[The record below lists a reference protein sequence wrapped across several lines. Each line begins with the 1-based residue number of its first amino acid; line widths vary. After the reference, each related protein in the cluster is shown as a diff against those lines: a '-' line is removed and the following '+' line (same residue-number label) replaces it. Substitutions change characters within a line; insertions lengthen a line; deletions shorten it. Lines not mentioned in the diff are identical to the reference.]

1 MVRPKKNLGQ
11 HFLVN
16 DIIAQRTAEAVNRN
30 EYPILEIGPGKG
42 KLTGFLL
49 DIFPDNITVVEIDTE
64 SVAYLNEYIGALSG
78 KIIEGDFLSL
88 DLDQYFDKK
97 VNIVGNF
104 PYNISSQILFR
115 MLEYRKKVPL
125 LVGMFQKEVADRVVA
140 PPGTKTY
147 GILSVLIQAFYNTSY
162 LFTIQPGSFFPP
174 PKVKSSVIK
183 LERNERENLDCDETL
198 FFKVVKLAF
207 NQRRKILRNS
217 IKSVLPDN
225 IAQNEIFNMRPEQL
239 GHKDFEH
246 ICNLIERNS

>member
-1 MVRPKKNLGQ
+1 MVKPKKHLGQ

-16 DIIAQRTAEAVNRN
+16 DGIAQRTAEAVSFNDA
-30 EYPILEIGPGKG
+30 PVLEIGPGKG

-49 DIFPDNITVVEIDTE
+49 PIFPDKVTVVEIDKE
-64 SVAYLNEYIGALSG
+64 SVEYLNEHFSQLQG
-78 KIIEGDFLSL
+78 KIIDGDFLHL
-88 DLDQYFDKK
+88 DLNQYFESK

-115 MLEYRKKVPL
+115 MLEYRYKIPQ

-140 PPGTKTY
+140 EPGSKIY
-147 GILSVLIQAFYNTSY
+147 GILSVLIQAFYETKY

-174 PKVKSSVIK
+174 PKVKSAVIK
-183 LERNERENLDCDETL
+183 LERNNRDKLDCDEKL

-207 NQRRKILRNS
+207 NQRRKTLRNS
-217 IKSVLPDN
+217 LKTILPESIVQD
-225 IAQNEIFNMRPEQL
+225 ELFNNRPEQL

-246 ICNLIERNS
+246 ICILIERNS

>member
-16 DIIAQRTAEAVNRN
+16 DGIAQRTAEAVSKNGF
-30 EYPILEIGPGKG
+30 PILEIGPGKG

-49 DIFPDNITVVEIDTE
+49 NIFPDNVTVIEIDTE
-64 SVAYLNEYIGALSG
+64 SVAYLNENTKELVGR
-78 KIIEGDFLSL
+78 IIEGDFLNF
-88 DLDQYFDKK
+88 DLDNYFGKK

-115 MLEYRKKVPL
+115 ILTYRKKVPQ

-140 PPGTKTY
+140 PPGSKTY

-174 PKVKSSVIK
+174 PKVKSAVIK
-183 LERNERENLDCDETL
+183 LERNNRENLDCDEQL

-207 NQRRKILRNS
+207 NQRRKTLRNS
-217 IKSVLPDN
+217 IKSVLPET
-225 IAQNEIFNMRPEQL
+225 ITQNEVFNLRPEQL

-246 ICNLIERNS
+246 ICILIERNS

>member
-1 MVRPKKNLGQ
+1 MVKPKKYLGQ

-16 DIIAQRTAEAVNRN
+16 DGIAQRTAEAVNAN
-30 EYPILEIGPGKG
+30 SHPILEIGPGKG

-49 DIFPDNITVVEIDTE
+49 SIFSEDVTVVEIDKE
-64 SVAYLNEYIGALSG
+64 SVEYLNEHFPQLRD
-78 KIIEGDFLSL
+78 KIIDGDFLNL
-88 DLDQYFDKK
+88 DLDKYFNDK

-115 MLEYRKKVPL
+115 MLEYRHKVPQ
-125 LVGMFQKEVADRVVA
+125 LVGMFQKEVADRVVTN
-140 PPGTKTY
+140 PGSKVY
-147 GILSVLIQAFYNTSY
+147 GILSVLIQAFYDTSY

-174 PKVKSSVIK
+174 PKVKSAVIK
-183 LERNERENLDCDETL
+183 LERNGREKLDCDEKL

-207 NQRRKILRNS
+207 NQRRKTLRNS
-217 IKSVLPDN
+217 IKTVLPEN
-225 IAQNEIFNMRPEQL
+225 IAQNEIFNNRPEQL